1 MPSSDIN
8 ALVQRALQS
17 AQGGQWAQAEGL
29 WRQVLSLDPNHPQ
42 ALFSLGMHA
51 FRAGRMEE
59 ALDWL
64 QAAHSAAPGDP
75 MLLVSIAHVLRE
87 GGNEEAEL
95 GALDGALARDPYC
108 MPALLARGEH
118 LERKGQKRQA
128 AMHYGNVLKI
138 VPEDSQWPPALRDR
152 LSHARKV
159 HEETGIALAE
169 FFEREIGKRS
179 AALSDFEAQRWREA
193 GAILSGRSKPYL
205 QDCNRLY
212 IPRLPAIPFFDRSMF
227 PWLPAVES
235 LSLAIA
241 DEWRS
246 IWGDE
251 RDDFRPYVA
260 YEPGTPV
267 NQWGELNHSKRWSS
281 YFLWQHGAAV
291 QAHLDSCPVTA
302 EALAM
307 TDAAEIPGQCPN
319 AMFSVLLPHTRI
331 PPHHGETN
339 ARTLVH
345 LPLVVPPDCSYR
357 VGFEWR
363 EWRVGEALVFDDTIE
378 HEARNDSD
386 QVRAVLIFEIWNPLL
401 SPAERQ
407 MVKDVTVLEGQ
418 FQA

>member
-1 MPSSDIN
+1 MSTPEIEV
-8 ALVQRALQS
+8 LVQRALQA
-17 AQGGQWAQAEGL
+17 AQGGQWAQAESF
-29 WRQVLSLDPNHPQ
+29 WRQVHARAPNHPQ

-51 FRAGRMEE
+51 FQAGRNDES
-59 ALDWL
+59 LHWL
-64 QAAHSAAPGDP
+64 QAAHDAAPGDP
-75 MLLVSIAHVLRE
+75 MLLVSLAHVLRE
-87 GGNEEAEL
+87 TGNHDAEL
-95 GALDGALARDPYC
+95 AALDGALARDPYC

-118 LERKGQKRQA
+118 LERMGQKRQA

-138 VPEDSQWPPALRDR
+138 APEESQWPPALRTR
-152 LSHARKV
+152 LLHARKV
-159 HEETGIALAE
+159 YEETGIALAE

-179 AALSDFEAQRWREA
+179 GALTDFEAQRWREA

-227 PWLPAVES
+227 PWLPAVEARS
-235 LSLAIA
+235 RAIA
-241 DEWRS
+241 DEWRT

-251 RDDFRPYVA
+251 RDGFRPYVA
-260 YEPGTPV
+260 YEPGMPV
-267 NQWGELNHSKRWSS
+267 NQWGELNHSRRWSS
-281 YFLWQHGAAV
+281 YFLWQRGAPM
-291 QAHLDSCPVTA
+291 QAHLDSCPITA
-302 EALAM
+302 EALAL

-319 AMFSVLLPHTRI
+319 AMFSVLQPHTRI

-357 VGFEWR
+357 VGYEWR

-401 SPAERQ
+401 SSAERQ